1 MSIEPSTFNLSAT
14 LQHWLIAVL
23 ACTVI
28 ALFFG
33 LLISFAANGLSG
45 PRIFWRS
52 IRGGISDISQ
62 MSFRRIGALASLT
75 MKEAISRKALM
86 IGGLFILL
94 FMFGGWFLGST
105 DLEKPALPYIT
116 FVMSAMYFL
125 LCLMALLISCWG
137 LPADIKEKTMHT
149 VVTKPVRRSEIVIG
163 RILGY
168 SAIVLSIL
176 FVTAIFGYVWIL
188 RQVPAQA
195 EAQMVARVPAYGN
208 LIFLDRSGQVSKT
221 GKGVNVGDVWD
232 YRSYIEGLTKA
243 RAIWTFQN
251 LDVAEL
257 KEAGQIRFE
266 QSFEAFRTYKGDIEE
281 EIRYQI
287 TLINPTTDLRVT
299 LPDTFPIHEFSNDP
313 ELSVVLIP
321 DKLEYID
328 SYERDAKPKQASLF
342 DDLIDSNSLTVEI
355 ACVDDQQFLGCAA
368 GDLFIRMKD
377 RSFLTSYVKANIG
390 LALMLVLVV
399 AFGTTSSCFLK
410 GPVSTFL
417 TGTVIILGNSIYT
430 FISESEKSRQ
440 DDGGILGGGVLESVY
455 RLVTKMNQTTDLP
468 ENLGMGKNIIEFLD
482 EKIFNIL
489 FLVQSVIPNF
499 SYFNTSKYAA
509 NGFDVPWT
517 GALLPS
523 ILTTIGFIFPL
534 IIIGYF
540 SLQFRELEHK

>member
-1 MSIEPSTFNLSAT
+1 MSIEPSTFNLSAA

-23 ACTVI
+23 ACTAIAI
-28 ALFFG
+28 ALGFVFS
-33 LLISFAANGLSG
+33 LIAGGLSG
-45 PRIFWRS
+45 PRTFWKS
-52 IRGGISDISQ
+52 IRGGLSDISQ
-62 MSFRRIGALASLT
+62 ISVQRVGALASLT

-86 IGGLFILL
+86 IGGLFVLL
-94 FMFGGWFLGST
+94 FMFGGWFLGSS
-105 DLEKPALPYIT
+105 DQEKPALPYIT

-137 LPADIKEKTMHT
+137 LPADIKAKSMHT
-149 VVTKPVRRSEIVIG
+149 IVTKPVRRSEIVIG

-176 FVTAIFGYVWIL
+176 SVTAIFGYVWIL
-188 RQVPAQA
+188 RQVPKES
-195 EAQMVARVPAYGN
+195 EAQMVARVPAYGD
-208 LIFLDRSGQVSKT
+208 LGFLDRNGEAAEA
-221 GKGVNVGDVWD
+221 GINVGYTWE

-243 RAIWTFQN
+243 RAIWTFEN
-251 LDVAEL
+251 LNVDEL
-257 KEAGQIRFE
+257 KGSDHVRFE

-287 TLINPTTDLRVT
+287 TLVNPSTDLRVT
-299 LPDTFPIHEFSNDP
+299 LPDTYPVHEFSDDP
-313 ELSVVLIP
+313 ELSVVRIP
-321 DKLEYID
+321 EKLEYID

-342 DDLIDSNSLTVEI
+342 NDIFDGNSLTVEI
-355 ACVDDQQFLGCAA
+355 ACVDDQQYIGCAE

-377 RSFLTSYVKANIG
+377 RSFLTSYVKANVG
-390 LALMLVLVV
+390 LALMLILVV

-430 FISESEKSRQ
+430 FIAETEKSRT

-455 RLVTKMNQTTDLP
+455 RLVFKMNQTTELP
-468 ENLGMGKNIIEFLD
+468 DNLGFGKNIIEFLD
-482 EKIFNIL
+482 ENVFNVL
-489 FLVQSVIPNF
+489 FFVKSVIPNF
-499 SYFNTSKYAA
+499 SYFNTSRYAA

-523 ILTTIGFIFPL
+523 ILTTIGFIIPL